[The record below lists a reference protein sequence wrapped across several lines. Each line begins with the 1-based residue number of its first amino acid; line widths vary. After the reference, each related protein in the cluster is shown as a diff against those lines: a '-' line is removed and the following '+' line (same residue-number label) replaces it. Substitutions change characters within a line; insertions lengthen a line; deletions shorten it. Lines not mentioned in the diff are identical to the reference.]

1 MFTLLVTLKWQRVTP
16 AVVGCI
22 SPSMAMSVAL
32 LELLTVHSTSKQAQI
47 TVTDTLKATVIT

>member
-1 MFTLLVTLKWQRVTP
+1 MFTLLGTLKRQHATA

-32 LELLTVHSTSKQAQI
+32 LELPTVHSTRKQTQI

>member
-1 MFTLLVTLKWQRVTP
+1 MFTLLGTLKRQRVT
-16 AVVGCI
+16 ASVVGCI

-32 LELLTVHSTSKQAQI
+32 LELLTVHSTSKQQQI

>member
-1 MFTLLVTLKWQRVTP
+1 MFTLLVTLKRHRVAA

-32 LELLTVHSTSKQAQI
+32 LELLTVHSTRKQ
-47 TVTDTLKATVIT
+47 T

>member
-1 MFTLLVTLKWQRVTP
+1 MFTLLGTLKRQHVAA

-32 LELLTVHSTSKQAQI
+32 LELLTVHSTSKQQQI